1 VSTDEFSTYDAA
13 YVLGALS
20 PTERA
25 AFEAHLRTC
34 PSCAGAV
41 TGLAGLPG
49 LLAKVPV
56 EEVTDP
62 VSAPLPQT
70 LLPRLLREV
79 AARRRRRRWVTGLS
93 AAAAAVVIATGA
105 GVLGSSLSPHQRPAA
120 PPAAAAAAPG
130 RDLVAVVPS
139 PVTASVAMVP
149 MAWGTRLDLRCDY
162 YVSGG
167 GTAAREY
174 TLVVHDRSGRSQ
186 QVAAW
191 KALPDK
197 ELSLTAASSWHPQDI
212 ADVEVQTLDG
222 RALLQLTN

>member
-20 PTERA
+20 PTDRT
-25 AFEAHLRTC
+25 AFEAHLRSC

-41 TGLAGLPG
+41 TELAGLPG

-62 VSAPLPQT
+62 VQAPVPQT

-93 AAAAAVVIATGA
+93 AAAAAVAIAAGA
-105 GVLGSSLSPHQRPAA
+105 GVLGSSLGSARDPAR
-120 PPAAAAAAPG
+120 PPAAVSTAPA
-130 RDLVAVVPS
+130 RDLAPVVPS
-139 PVTASVAMVP
+139 PVTASVSMVP
-149 MAWGTRLDLRCDY
+149 MAWGTRLDLHCDY
-162 YVSGG
+162 YPSGG
-167 GTAAREY
+167 ASSREY
-174 TLVVHDRSGRSQ
+174 TLVVHNRSGRSQ

-191 KALPDK
+191 QALPDK
-197 ELSLTAASSWHPQDI
+197 LLSLTAASSWHPQDI
-212 ADVEVQTLDG
+212 ATVEVQAPGGLTLL
-222 RALLQLTN
+222 RLAN

>member
-25 AFEAHLRTC
+25 AFEVHLRTC

-62 VSAPLPQT
+62 ASAPLPQT

-79 AARRRRRRWVTGLS
+79 AARRHRRRWVTGLS
-93 AAAAAVVIATGA
+93 AAAVAAVIATGA
-105 GVLGSSLSPHQRPAA
+105 GVLGSSLAPHQRPAT
-120 PPAAAAAAPG
+120 PPAAVATAPG

-139 PVTASVAMVP
+139 PVTASVVMVP

-162 YVSGG
+162 YASGG
-167 GTAAREY
+167 GSASREY
-174 TLVVHDRSGRSQ
+174 TLVVHDRAGRSQ

-197 ELSLTAASSWHPQDI
+197 ELSLSAASSWHPQDI
-212 ADVEVQTLDG
+212 ADVEVQTLGG
-222 RALLQLTN
+222 RALLQLEN